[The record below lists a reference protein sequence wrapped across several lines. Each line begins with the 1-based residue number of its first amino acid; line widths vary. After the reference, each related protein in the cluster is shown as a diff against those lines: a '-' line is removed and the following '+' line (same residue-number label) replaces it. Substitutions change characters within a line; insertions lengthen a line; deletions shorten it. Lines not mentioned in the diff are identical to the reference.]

1 MNSDKNINHNAFVY
15 NFSHKYL
22 KKNTHN
28 ENKQTHKMHKQS
40 ANISHHNK
48 LLKAP
53 QKQKNTKTMQTGSK
67 KAYNDSINNIL
78 HKHLIKCKTV

>member
-1 MNSDKNINHNAFVY
+1 
-15 NFSHKYL
+15 
-22 KKNTHN
+22 
-28 ENKQTHKMHKQS
+28 MHKQS